1 MPARTGDGDLVSR
14 RAVLRWALGTGA
26 TLAGGS
32 ALAACAQPAARAAP
46 NAPLPPPETTTV
58 RFVSPA
64 SCDPPSALAKEF
76 LLEEGFTDIQY
87 VKSPNTTTE
96 WLTKDVADFS
106 TGYGITIAAN
116 VDAGLPYL
124 ALAGVHPGCFELFVT
139 PGIATLSDL
148 RGKTVAVNATNA
160 SDQFYSFFSVLLAS
174 IGIDPRSQVN
184 FVEIGPGVDALRD
197 AFLDGR
203 SQAFIAAGAFGPAL
217 RRDPK
222 NPGRVILDTTRDR
235 PWSQYYCCE
244 LATNRNWAQKNPVA
258 TKRVTRAVLRAS
270 DVVAKDKAR
279 AAREY
284 VARFPENG
292 SEEIVN
298 EVIKDLSYDWRG
310 LDPEDTLRFFA
321 LRLADAKLV
330 RSTPQQIIA
339 QGSDFAYMRQLKT
352 ELKQ

>member
-1 MPARTGDGDLVSR
+1 MPARSGDGDLVSR

-26 TLAGGS
+26 TFAGGS
-32 ALAACAQPAARAAP
+32 VLAACAQPATPAAP

-58 RFVSPA
+58 RFVAPA
-64 SCDPPSALAKEF
+64 PCDPPSALAREF

-96 WLTKDVADFS
+96 WLVKDQADFS

-116 VDAGLPYL
+116 VDAGLPFL
-124 ALAGVHPGCFELFVT
+124 ALAGIHPGCFEIFAT
-139 PGIATLSDL
+139 PGIATPSDL

-174 IGIDPRSQVN
+174 IGIDPRTQVN
-184 FVEIGPGVDALRD
+184 FVEIGADSTALRD
-197 AFLDGR
+197 AFIDGR
-203 SQAFIAAGAFGPAL
+203 SQAFIAGAAFGPQL

-222 NPGRVILDTTRDR
+222 NPGRVILDTTKDR

-244 LATNRNWAQKNPVA
+244 LATNRAWAQKNPVA
-258 TKRVTRAVLRAS
+258 TKRVTRAVLRAC
-270 DVVAKDKAR
+270 DVVSKDKAR

-284 VARFPENG
+284 VARFPDNG
-292 SEEIVN
+292 SEEIVS
-298 EVIKDLSYDWRG
+298 EVIKDLSYDWRA

-321 LRLADAKLV
+321 VKLGDSKLV
-330 RSTPQQIIA
+330 KGTPQQIID
-339 QGSDFAYMRQLKT
+339 QGSNFAYMRQLKT
-352 ELKQ
+352 DLKQ